1 MDACAARLNLLDER
15 RAAHLAAEVAAAG
28 ADSPA
33 EAPSAVSAAERTK
46 NPLRPA
52 TLDDVVGQVRARAMM
67 RKVIDAALA
76 REQPLDHVL
85 LVGASGTGKST
96 FSHVI
101 ANELGVDVYPVEAPI
116 SMDTL
121 LELRLVM
128 RTGDL
133 LQIEEIHQQAYGE
146 RRGKSASTQ
155 PEVLYGVMEDRTL
168 ITGSGVLDF
177 PAITIVGTTTDEGM
191 LPDPFINR
199 FPLRPVLD
207 PYTTEDIGLMAIWNA
222 DKLGLQI
229 TIPAALALARAARGV
244 PRQINN
250 YVKNAAAL
258 LGPGGIIGDRV
269 VEEVL
274 YDLNGVTEDG
284 LTRDM
289 QGMLRFLYQHGR
301 RQKANGEV
309 TYQSSVNTIATAI
322 GKSRDSKAI
331 ALRVEPY
338 LIEQG
343 FVQVGHGGRSLTDQG
358 VERARELL
366 EEAPA

>member
-1 MDACAARLNLLDER
+1 MDAHAARVQHLDTR
-15 RAAHLAAEVAAAG
+15 RFQRIAAESAAG
-28 ADSPA
+28 GAEGAAD
-33 EAPSAVSAAERTK
+33 APSAVSTAERTK

-52 TLDDVVGQVRARAMM
+52 TLDDVVGQEKARAMM

-101 ANELGVDVYPVEAPI
+101 ANELAVQVFTVEAPI

-121 LELRLVM
+121 VQLRQVM
-128 RTGDL
+128 NDGDL

-168 ITGSGVLDF
+168 ITGSEVLDF

-207 PYTTEDIGLMAIWNA
+207 PYSVEDIAMMAIWNA

-229 TIPAALALARAARGV
+229 TLPAALTLARAARGV

-258 LGPGGIIGDRV
+258 LEPGGVVGDTV
-269 VEEVL
+269 VQEVL
-274 YDLNGVTEDG
+274 HDLNGVTEDG

-289 QGMLRFLYQHGR
+289 QAMLTFLYERGKR
-301 RQKANGEV
+301 TKGDGSV

-322 GKSRDSKAI
+322 GKSRDSKSI

-358 VERARELL
+358 IERARELIG
-366 EEAPA
+366 EV